1 MRDSRLNQA
10 QTDAPPN
17 DFVEI
22 IHDLRRIDVQT
33 TKFWRLTPYDGI
45 VRKSYHYESKG
56 TLFLDSHPVEWVNK
70 NQTNVRT
77 LDSGLLGNR
86 IPGVDWYDRYSF
98 GISDPRLVGTPEV
111 SPPDEPVKAFCMCG
125 KEGPNDEQCDVCLYN
140 FSHFSHPDS
149 ETDNPGMK
157 LVSKFRQVNISS
169 TKDGRKWKG
178 NDYGTG
184 LKEALSNDQ
193 DIVRLVR
200 NVGALE
206 IHSFSQKYQG
216 WVVEGGR
223 HCRKITNTSEYWR
236 ILNRIAQCLSEID
249 ITGLLTPNR
258 EYVDEYSHPEEI
270 WAVIGVAYTAI
281 IAALLFSKI
290 IIQVDARAGIDSGW
304 MGPVFLMLVFPPSAA
319 VIVFCLTFFNPLLP
333 KRFWYFFGSF
343 LIRLGIR
350 SKWFKLAGLS
360 LYIYIFLAN
369 LSLLPLTWK

>member
-22 IHDLRRIDVQT
+22 IHDLRCIDVQT

-77 LDSGLLGNR
+77 LDSIWLGNR

-125 KEGPNDEQCDVCLYN
+125 KEGPDDEQCDVCLYN

-193 DIVRLVR
+193 DIARLVR